1 MVRRLSAC
9 ALIIVATAGG
19 CRMCQSYTDCAP
31 VVPDGPYSH
40 VSGRAG
46 SILSGSPMALPDTA
60 IEQAPP
66 VEPQPAL

>member
-1 MVRRLSAC
+1 MVRRICAC
-9 ALIIVATAGG
+9 ALIMIAAAGG

-46 SILSGSPMALPDTA
+46 SILSGGPMPLPATA
-60 IEQAPP
+60 IESAPSTSPQP
-66 VEPQPAL
+66 VE

>member
-1 MVRRLSAC
+1 MVRRLSVC
-9 ALIIVATAGG
+9 ALLLVATAGG

-46 SILSGSPMALPDTA
+46 SILSGYPLPLPATA
-60 IEQAPP
+60 IEAAPLQ
-66 VEPQPAL
+66 EPQPAE